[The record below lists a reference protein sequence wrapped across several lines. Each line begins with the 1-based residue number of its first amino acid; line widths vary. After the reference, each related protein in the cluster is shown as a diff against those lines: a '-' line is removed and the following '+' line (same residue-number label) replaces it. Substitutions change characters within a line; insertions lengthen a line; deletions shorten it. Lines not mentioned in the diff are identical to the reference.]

1 MHSKLSLL
9 NNPDDARA
17 PAALKVPP
25 LVAVLGLLCLMFPA
39 SGAAHSGGL
48 DKIGCHHDRKNG
60 GYHCHR
66 GPLAGQA
73 FASKEEALKALEKK
87 QQDEEE
93 SKKADANSK
102 KDQASPEKR
111 QGDNR

>member
-1 MHSKLSLL
+1 MHSTSGFL
-9 NNPDDARA
+9 NNPDDARSRAA
-17 PAALKVPP
+17 PRGLFLAAM
-25 LVAVLGLLCLMFPA
+25 LGLLCMMVPT
-39 SGAAHSGGL
+39 SGVAHSGGL
-48 DKIGCHHDRKNG
+48 DKIGCHHDRKKG

-102 KDQASPEKR
+102 KDQTSQEKNLGEGR
-111 QGDNR
+111 

>member
-1 MHSKLSLL
+1 MHNEIALS
-9 NNPDDARA
+9 NMPVDARPRA
-17 PAALKVPP
+17 VLRGLLLAV
-25 LVAVLGLLCLMFPA
+25 VLGLPCLIVPA
-39 SGAAHSGGL
+39 SGEAHSGGL
-48 DKIGCHHDRKNG
+48 DKIGCHHDRKKG

-93 SKKADANSK
+93 RKKAAENSK
-102 KDQASPEKR
+102 KD
-111 QGDNR
+111 

>member
-1 MHSKLSLL
+1 MDIEIGPSNHSTLARKNPSLVRL
-9 NNPDDARA
+9 RMTAIIG
-17 PAALKVPP
+17 L
-25 LVAVLGLLCLMFPA
+25 LGLLVPV

-73 FASKEEALKALEKK
+73 FSSKEEALKALEKK
-87 QQDEEE
+87 QQEEEE
-93 SKKADANSK
+93 SKKAGANSK
-102 KDQASPEKR
+102 KD
-111 QGDNR
+111 

>member
-1 MHSKLSLL
+1 MYSKTVLA
-9 NNPDDARA
+9 NNPVDARSIVRGR
-17 PAALKVPP
+17 L
-25 LVAVLGLLCLMFPA
+25 LSAVLGFLCLLIPA
-39 SGAAHSGGL
+39 MGVAHSGGL

-87 QQDEEE
+87 LQDEEE
-93 SKKADANSK
+93 KKAAANSK
-102 KDQASPEKR
+102 KD
-111 QGDNR
+111 

>member
-1 MHSKLSLL
+1 MHHKIDLSIPSDSVRARSVVSGPFIALL
-9 NNPDDARA
+9 
-17 PAALKVPP
+17 
-25 LVAVLGLLCLMFPA
+25 LGLLCVVLPA
-39 SGAAHSGGL
+39 SGVAHSGGL

-87 QQDEEE
+87 QQEDEE
-93 SKKADANSK
+93 SKKAGANAT
-102 KDQASPEKR
+102 KDQGSR
-111 QGDNR
+111 

>member
-1 MHSKLSLL
+1 MHSKLSLS
-9 NNPDDARA
+9 NNPDDTR
-17 PAALKVPP
+17 PSAAVKGL
-25 LVAVLGLLCLMFPA
+25 LLAAVFGLLCLMFPA
-39 SGAAHSGGL
+39 SGVAHSGGL
-48 DKIGCHHDRKNG
+48 DKIGCHHDRRNG

-93 SKKADANSK
+93 SKKAAANSK
-102 KDQASPEKR
+102 KDQASPEKL
-111 QGDNR
+111 QGGIR

>member
-1 MHSKLSLL
+1 MHSKIGLS

-17 PAALKVPP
+17 RAVLRGP
-25 LVAVLGLLCLMFPA
+25 LLAAVLGLLCLMVPA
-39 SGAAHSGGL
+39 SGVAHSGGL

-102 KDQASPEKR
+102 KD
-111 QGDNR
+111 

>member
-1 MHSKLSLL
+1 MHSKIGHS
-9 NNPDDARA
+9 NTSDDARA
-17 PAALKVPP
+17 SVNLRYLFLA
-25 LVAVLGLLCLMFPA
+25 AVLGLLCLVVPA
-39 SGAAHSGGL
+39 SGVAHSGGL
-48 DKIGCHHDRKNG
+48 DKIGCHHDRKKG

-73 FASKEEALKALEKK
+73 FASKEEALQVLAKK

-102 KDQASPEKR
+102 KDQTSQKKD
-111 QGDNR
+111 QGEGR

>member
-1 MHSKLSLL
+1 MHSKIGLS
-9 NNPDDARA
+9 NTPNCAQARA
-17 PAALKVPP
+17 VLRGLLLA
-25 LVAVLGLLCLMFPA
+25 AVLGLLCLMVPA
-39 SGAAHSGGL
+39 SGVAHSGGL

-87 QQDEEE
+87 QQDEAE
-93 SKKADANSK
+93 SKKADADSK
-102 KDQASPEKR
+102 KD
-111 QGDNR
+111 

>member
-1 MHSKLSLL
+1 MHSKIGCP
-9 NNPDDARA
+9 NTPDDARA
-17 PAALKVPP
+17 HAILKSQFLAAAL
-25 LVAVLGLLCLMFPA
+25 GILCLMVPP
-39 SGAAHSGGL
+39 SGVAHSGGL

-87 QQDEEE
+87 QQDEEARKQAAAD
-93 SKKADANSK
+93 SKRD
-102 KDQASPEKR
+102 
-111 QGDNR
+111 